1 MLMIHRGNNYVK
13 IDNYVK
19 TENVRTVLRR
29 TAQCPSLDG

>member
-19 TENVRTVLRR
+19 TENVRELLNVL
-29 TAQCPSLDG
+29 A